1 MRYIIAL
8 TLSLF
13 SLLSQAIDIKSVAI
27 ERQHIKSIA
36 LVAPMWEDYTNK
48 DGTGLYWDIAKAVY
62 EPLGIKVKTTNIPWN
77 RAMKMVSK
85 YRTFS
90 AIVGETLDTDEQ
102 VIFPIYPIDV
112 EYMAVLSKN
121 KEGVE
126 WDGMA
131 SLKNQK
137 VGWIKNYDVVPANV
151 REFKLKEFRNIEQG
165 IRLLDSEKIDFLID
179 EWDEI
184 AAAMQKQGM
193 SMDDYSINEMPNGSD
208 VYLAFSVDNISRELI
223 AIYNERIPQLVA
235 NGELAAIYEKWDT
248 GEMPEIV
255 MNLTDGSA
263 AQ

>member
-8 TLSLF
+8 TFSLF
-13 SLLSQAIDIKSVAI
+13 SLMSQAIDIKSVVV

-121 KEGVE
+121 KEGFE

-137 VGWIKNYDVVPANV
+137 VGWIKNYDVVPSKV

-165 IRLLDSEKIDFLID
+165 IRLLDAGKIDYLID

-184 AAAMQKQGM
+184 AAAMQKQDM
-193 SMDDYSINEMPNGSD
+193 SMDDYSMNEMPNGSD
-208 VYLAFSVDNISRELI
+208 VYVAFSVDNISRELI
-223 AIYNERIPQLVA
+223 AIYNERIPELVA
-235 NGELAAIYEKWDT
+235 NGQLAAIYEKWDT

-255 MNLTDGSA
+255 MNLADTASA
-263 AQ
+263 Q